1 MSLEEFG
8 SLQSNFVGRDG
19 FRWWIG
25 QVAPGEIRDT
35 WGNRVRVRIM
45 GYHPFSEE
53 ELPNDKLP
61 YANIL
66 LGTTS
71 GSGGAGV
78 YASHTLRPGDVVFGF
93 FLDGDN
99 AQIPCING
107 VFGRTDEVTKLASA
121 SYKSPFAPYSG
132 KTDKMKPAHN
142 RIADKAS
149 EVKNGADPKSASDPS
164 ETGEQG
170 SSAPKTPSNTTK
182 GTDGVE
188 SDNRANGTCVKL
200 ADACKDNPLSE
211 LMDVLDNLVTKLSKI
226 GGALGNIQKEINKVL
241 NLIQD
246 IGGNFVQ
253 TAIGALFKGLEN
265 ILADGLDALFNSVFA
280 STMAATAGNVPLS
293 TAAGIAAQAA
303 QIPLIESF
311 QDALQCVGNKIVEGL
326 KEAARGLLE
335 SFIGNILDV
344 TQCAVEAYA
353 GSFLADIVKQI
364 SDGLAKPLEALN
376 KILGPAFTVIGF
388 LQGTAGAFK
397 SILSFLDCGQ
407 GAACAEVK
415 KWCIGSGPE
424 KAKDD
429 DEKDKKQE
437 GEREDNG
444 EPASGDKEEP
454 SMFDKVMDKLGSFNL
469 GTDNVSSEGLLK
481 GITGNPNLQVRQ
493 SQGCYAG
500 PASALP
506 CGRPQ
511 VEFIGGGG
519 FGALAKAFVGNFIQE
534 TEGLGAA
541 VSDTVGAANQL
552 GGIIGFQIQDPGQGY
567 AYPPLVKIKDQ
578 CKQGYGCVARAT
590 LNENGGIASVYI
602 ISSGEG
608 YTIDPSQGTLG
619 VVDVEVVNG
628 GIGYDDETVV
638 TDDLG
643 NNYDVTILNGVIT
656 RVKPT
661 SVNSVAVNPTLFV
674 NGNGS
679 GANLAPVVSDI
690 IIDGTGE
697 VLYVKD
703 CVGSPFEVLRIQ

>member
-8 SLQSNFVGRDG
+8 SLQNNFVGRDG

-25 QVAPGEIRDT
+25 QIAPGEIRDT

-45 GYHPFSEE
+45 GYHPFTEE

-71 GSGGAGV
+71 GSGGGGV

-99 AQIPCING
+99 AQLPCING
-107 VFGRTDEVTKLASA
+107 VFGRTTEVTKLASA
-121 SYKSPFAPYSG
+121 NYKSPFAPYSG
-132 KTDKMKPAHN
+132 KGEKMKPAHN
-142 RIADKAS
+142 RVPDKS
-149 EVKNGADPKSASDPS
+149 TEVKSGADPKTASDPS

-170 SSAPKTPSNTTK
+170 TSSPKIPSNTTK
-182 GTDGVE
+182 GTNGVE
-188 SDNRANGTCVKL
+188 ADNRANGTCVKL

-211 LMDVLDNLVTKLSKI
+211 LMDTLDNLMTKLNKVGKSL
-226 GGALGNIQKEINKVL
+226 ANIQKELNKVL

-253 TAIGALFKGLEN
+253 TAIGALFGELEKVLSKGLEK
-265 ILADGLDALFNSVFA
+265 LFDSVFA
-280 STMAATAGNVPLS
+280 STMASSGGNFPLS
-293 TAAGIAAQAA
+293 YAAGVAAQAA
-303 QIPLIESF
+303 QIPLIEKL
-311 QDALQCVGNKIVEGL
+311 QDALQCVGNKIVTGL

-335 SFIGNILDV
+335 SFVGNILDV

-364 SDGLAKPLEALN
+364 SDGLAKPLEAVS
-376 KILGPAFTVIGF
+376 KILGPIFTVIGF
-388 LQGTAGAFK
+388 LQKAGGAFK
-397 SILSFLDCGQ
+397 SILAFLDCGQ
-407 GAACAEVK
+407 GEACAEIK

-429 DEKDKKQE
+429 DAKEKTKE
-437 GEREDNG
+437 GERKDNG
-444 EPASGDKEEP
+444 EAAGAGEEKP

-500 PASALP
+500 DPAGLP

-519 FGALAKAFVGNFIQE
+519 FGALAKAFVGNVIQE

-541 VSDTVGAANQL
+541 VSDTVGAANDL

-567 AYPPLVKIKDQ
+567 AYPPIVKIKDQ

-590 LNENGGIASVYI
+590 LNENGGIETVYVV
-602 ISSGEG
+602 SPGEG

-619 VVDVEVVNG
+619 VVGIEVVNG
-628 GIGYDDETVV
+628 GIGYDDDTVV

-643 NNYDVTILNGVIT
+643 NNYNVVIRDGTIIE
-656 RVKPT
+656 VKPI
-661 SVNSVAVNPTLFV
+661 SLNSVGVSPTLTV
-674 NGNGS
+674 TGNGS

>member
-8 SLQSNFVGRDG
+8 SLQNNFVGRDG

-66 LGTTS
+66 LSTTG
-71 GSGGAGV
+71 GSGGAGN
-78 YASHTLRPGDVVFGF
+78 YSSHKIRPGDVVFGF

-99 AQIPCING
+99 SQLPCISG
-107 VFGRTDEVTKLASA
+107 VFGKTDEVTKLASPK
-121 SYKSPFAPYSG
+121 YKSPFVPYSG

-142 RIADKAS
+142 RIPDKAS
-149 EVKNGADPKSASDPS
+149 EVKNGADPKTASDPS

-170 SSAPKTPSNTTK
+170 TSSPKTPSNTTK
-182 GTDGVE
+182 GTNGVE
-188 SDNRANGTCVKL
+188 ADNRANGTCVRL
-200 ADACKDNPLSE
+200 ADACKDNPIAE
-211 LMDVLDNLVTKLSKI
+211 LTEVLDNLITKLNKV
-226 GGALGNIQKEINKVL
+226 GKAAANIQKEINKVL
-241 NLIQD
+241 SLIQD

-253 TAIGALFKGLEN
+253 TAIGALFGELEKVLSKGLEK
-265 ILADGLDALFNSVFA
+265 LFDSVFA
-280 STMAATAGNVPLS
+280 STMAATAGNFPVS
-293 TAAGIAAQAA
+293 YAAGVAAQAA
-303 QIPLIESF
+303 QIPIIEKF
-311 QDALQCVGNKIVEGL
+311 QDTLQCVGNKIVEGL

-353 GSFLADIVKQI
+353 GSFLANIVKQI
-364 SDGLAKPLEALN
+364 SDALAGPLESLN
-376 KILGPAFTVIGF
+376 KILGPVFTVIGF
-388 LQGTAGAFK
+388 LQGAGGAFK
-397 SILSFLDCGQ
+397 SILAFLDCGQ
-407 GAACAEVK
+407 GAACAEIK

-429 DEKDKKQE
+429 DEKNTKKE

-444 EPASGDKEEP
+444 EPASGEKEEP
-454 SMFDKVMDKLGSFNL
+454 SMFDKVMDKLGSFDL

-481 GITGNPNLQVRQ
+481 GITKNPNLQVRQ

-500 PASALP
+500 DPGALP

-519 FGALAKAFVGNFIQE
+519 FGALAKAFVGNFIQQTPE
-534 TEGLGAA
+534 LGAA
-541 VSDTVGAANQL
+541 VTDTVNAANQL
-552 GGIIGFQIQDPGQGY
+552 GGIIGFQIEDPGQGY
-567 AYPPLVKIKDQ
+567 AYPPIVKIKDQ

-590 LNENGGIASVYI
+590 LNSSGGIESIYVVDP
-602 ISSGEG
+602 GEG
-608 YTIDPSQGTLG
+608 YTIDPTQGTLG
-619 VVDVEVVNG
+619 VVDIKVVNG
-628 GIGYDDETVV
+628 GIGYDDDTVV

-643 NNYDVTILNGVIT
+643 NNYNVVIDNGVIT
-656 RVKPT
+656 KVTPT
-661 SVNSVAVNPTLFV
+661 SLNSVTATPTLIV
-674 NGNGS
+674 DGNGS